1 MLTCEKI
8 RNQLRDTLEKKKNI
22 VGAAVGSGLSARLA
36 VAGGADMLLVLNS
49 GRFRNA
55 GKSSLAGLMPF
66 KNCNQ
71 WVLEFGSQ
79 EIIPVVQNI
88 PIIFGACASDPTI
101 DWNYFL
107 EMIRNTGFHGIN
119 NFPSVG
125 LIDGVFREALEEQGM
140 GYDNEVELIALA
152 HKKGLFTVAFVFDPE
167 QGEKMARAGAD
178 VICAH
183 FGFTVGGN
191 LGARLCVGIE
201 RAAELAKEIF
211 MRVAA
216 VGHDCFWLVYGGPVV
231 YPEHVDYIFKNTPAQ
246 GYIGGSSIERIP
258 AEAGIIEITDKFK
271 NIARLEQ
278 ENIRLKKEL
287 ERKMGFDE
295 IVGQSSVMQELYN
308 IVRKVADE
316 KINILVYGESGTGKE
331 LVTRAIHYNS
341 KRRNGPF
348 IKVNCAALPEN
359 LLESELFGHEKGAF
373 TGALQQRLGRFELA
387 HKGTLFLDEIGEMS
401 LMTQA
406 KLLRVIQQQ
415 EFERVG
421 GSKTIQVD
429 TRIICAT
436 NKDLLEMVKK
446 GQFREDLY
454 YRLNVVSIHTPSLR
468 QHKEDIPLLVNH
480 FLDKTN
486 EKFNRQVKRITPDAL
501 ECLIKYDW
509 PGNVR
514 ELQNVIERA
523 VILCEG
529 RIITLLDLP
538 QHIRQYKLEDEK
550 TKESVNLRKYTGTV
564 AADLEKK
571 AILEALEKFHWH
583 RTNTANYLGISR
595 RTLLNKINKYNL
607 EPR

>member
-1 MLTCEKI
+1 MLTYHKI
-8 RNQLRDTLEKKKNI
+8 KENLRETLQKKKNI

-36 VAGGADMLLVLNS
+36 VSGGADLLLALNS

-55 GKSSLAGLMPF
+55 GRSSMAGLMPF

-101 DWNYFL
+101 DWDYFL
-107 EMIRNTGFHGIN
+107 DLLLQKGFHGIN

-125 LIDGVFREALEEQGM
+125 LIDGVLREALEEQGM
-140 GYDNEVELIALA
+140 GFANEVELISRA
-152 HKKGLFTVAFVFDPE
+152 HRKGLFTVAFVFDPE
-167 QGEKMARAGAD
+167 QGEAMARVGAD

-183 FGFTVGGN
+183 FGFTVGGS
-191 LGARLCVGIE
+191 LGAKKSVSIE
-201 RAAELAKEIF
+201 NAAALANNIFSRAAAIRK
-211 MRVAA
+211 
-216 VGHDCFWLVYGGPVV
+216 DCFWLVYGGPVI
-231 YPEHVDYIFKNTPAQ
+231 YPEQADYIFKHTGAQ

-258 AEAGIIEITDKFK
+258 AEEGIREITDQFK
-271 NIARLEQ
+271 NIVRLQQ
-278 ENIRLKKEL
+278 ENVRLKEEL

-295 IVGQSSVMQELYN
+295 IVGQSRVMQELYN

-341 KRRNGPF
+341 KRRDGPF

-401 LMTQA
+401 LLTQA

-421 GSKTIQVD
+421 GSKTIRVD
-429 TRIICAT
+429 ARIICAT
-436 NKDLLEMVKK
+436 NKDLWQMVKK
-446 GQFREDLY
+446 GEFREDLY
-454 YRLNVVSIHTPSLR
+454 YRLNVVSIYTPPLR

-480 FLDKTN
+480 FLAKTN
-486 EKFNRQVKRITPDAL
+486 DKFNRQIARITPEAL
-501 ECLIKYDW
+501 ECLLNYEW

-529 RIITLLDLP
+529 KMITLADLP
-538 QHIRQYKLEDEK
+538 QHLRQHTVEEKKLRENVSLIQYAS
-550 TKESVNLRKYTGTV
+550 TIS
-564 AADLEKK
+564 ADMEKK

-595 RTLLNKINKYNL
+595 RTLLNKINKYGL
-607 EPR
+607 GRH

>member
-8 RNQLRDTLEKKKNI
+8 KKQLRDTLEKKKNI

-101 DWNYFL
+101 DWDYFL
-107 EMIRNTGFHGIN
+107 ETIRKTGFHGIN

-125 LIDGVFREALEEQGM
+125 LIDGIFREALEEQGM
-140 GYDNEVELIALA
+140 GYDNEVELIARA

-167 QGEKMARAGAD
+167 QVEKMAKAGAD

-191 LGARLCVGIE
+191 LGARQCVGIE
-201 RAAELAKEIF
+201 SAAELAKEIF

-216 VGHDCFWLVYGGPVV
+216 VKNDCFWLVYGGPVV

-278 ENIRLKKEL
+278 ENIRLKEEL

-295 IVGQSSVMQELYN
+295 IVGQSRVMQELYN

-436 NKDLLEMVKK
+436 NRDLLEMVKR

-454 YRLNVVSIHTPSLR
+454 YRLNVVSIYTPSLR

-529 RIITLLDLP
+529 KIITLLDLP

-550 TKESVNLRKYTGTV
+550 TKESGNLIQYTGNV

>member
-8 RNQLRDTLEKKKNI
+8 KKQLRDTLEKKKNI

-101 DWNYFL
+101 DWDYFL
-107 EMIRNTGFHGIN
+107 ETIRKTGFHGIN

-125 LIDGVFREALEEQGM
+125 LIDGIFREALEEQGM
-140 GYDNEVELIALA
+140 GYDNEVELIARA

-167 QGEKMARAGAD
+167 QVEKMAKAGAD

-191 LGARLCVGIE
+191 LGARQCVGIE
-201 RAAELAKEIF
+201 SAAELAKEIF

-216 VGHDCFWLVYGGPVV
+216 VKNDCFWLVYGGPVV

-278 ENIRLKKEL
+278 ENIRLKEEL

-295 IVGQSSVMQELYN
+295 IVGQSRVMQELYN

-436 NKDLLEMVKK
+436 NRDLLEMVKR

-454 YRLNVVSIHTPSLR
+454 YRLNVVSIYTPSLR

-550 TKESVNLRKYTGTV
+550 TKESGNLIQYTGNV